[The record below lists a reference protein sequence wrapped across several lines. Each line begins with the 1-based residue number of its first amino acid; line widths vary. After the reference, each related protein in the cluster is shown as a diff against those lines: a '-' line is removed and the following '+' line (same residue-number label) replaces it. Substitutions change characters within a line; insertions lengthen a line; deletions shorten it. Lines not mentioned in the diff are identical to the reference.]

1 MKQSDIKTWT
11 PGTNLL
17 VVLMLLG
24 GAAAVYRLGAGLGAV
39 TNLGD
44 SFPWGMWLGVDVL
57 GGVAM
62 AAGGF
67 IIASMVYVFHLEK
80 YRPVVRPAIL
90 TAFLG
95 YLLAI
100 VALFLDI
107 GQPHRLWHPATMWQ
121 VHSVMWVVAIHVI
134 LYTTT
139 LALEFS
145 PMLFQR
151 LGMTGAVRAVHRI
164 IVPVVIFGALLSVL
178 HQSSLGAVFLISE
191 GRMSPLWYNAQI
203 PKLFLVSAV
212 MMGLSMVSLE
222 TRLSARAFKH
232 EIDPGIFSGLARISL
247 WVIGFYLIFQ
257 LYVLATGPG
266 IGAAF
271 AGSMEANMYLLEMIV
286 GVVLPFV
293 LLLGKGAREKTGAV
307 LTVNILVIVGVL
319 LNRLNVSIFGLYRDQ
334 ASKGAQY
341 FPSLAEFA
349 VTIAL
354 VSMAIFLFKMAAK
367 HLPLLDS
374 GTEAEH

>member
-24 GAAAVYRLGAGLGAV
+24 GAAALYRLSAGLGAT

-100 VALFLDI
+100 IALILDI
-107 GQPHRLWHPATMWQ
+107 GQPHRLWHPAIMWQ
-121 VHSVMWVVAIHVI
+121 VHSVMWVVGIHVI

-151 LGMTGAVRAVHRI
+151 LGMNGAVRAVHRI

-191 GRMSPLWYNAQI
+191 GRMSPLWYSSEI

-222 TRLSARAFKH
+222 TMLSSRAFKH
-232 EIDPGIFSGLARISL
+232 EVDPGIYSGLARISL
-247 WVIGFYLIFQ
+247 WVTGFYFIYK

-271 AGSMEANMYLLEMIV
+271 AGSMEANMYLLEMVI

-293 LLLGKGAREKTGAV
+293 MLLGSGAREKMST
-307 LTVNILVIVGVL
+307 LITVDILVIVGIL

-334 ASKGAQY
+334 ASQGAKY
-341 FPSLAEFA
+341 FPSLVEF
-349 VTIAL
+349 VLSIAL
-354 VSMAIFLFKMAAK
+354 VAFAIFCFKMAAK
-367 HLPLLDS
+367 HLPLLES

>member
-1 MKQSDIKTWT
+1 MKQSEIKTWT
-11 PGTNLL
+11 PGTVLV
-17 VVLMLLG
+17 VVLMALG
-24 GAAAVYRLGAGLGAV
+24 GAAATYRLGAGLGAT

-44 SFPWGMWLGVDVL
+44 SFPWGMWLGIDVL

-67 IIASMVYVFHLEK
+67 MIASMVYVFHLEK

-100 VALFLDI
+100 VALILDI
-107 GQPHRLWHPATMWQ
+107 GQPHRLWHPAIMWQ
-121 VHSVMWVVAIHVI
+121 VHSVMWVVGIHVI

-145 PMLFQR
+145 PMLFER
-151 LGMTGAVRAVHRI
+151 LGMMGAVRAVHRI

-191 GRMSPLWYNAQI
+191 GRMHPLWYTPEI
-203 PKLFLVSAV
+203 PKMFLVSAL
-212 MMGLSMVSLE
+212 MMGFAMVSLE
-222 TRLSARAFKH
+222 TMISSRAFKH
-232 EIDPGIFSGLARISL
+232 EVDPGIFSGLARMCL
-247 WVIGFYLIFQ
+247 WVTGFYFFYK
-257 LYVLATGPG
+257 LYALVVGPG

-271 AGSMEANMYLLEMIV
+271 AGSTEANMYLLEMVV
-286 GVVLPFV
+286 GVVVPVV
-293 LLLGKGAREKTGAV
+293 LLIGKGARENMSRV
-307 LTVNILVIVGVL
+307 LTVNILVIVGVV

-334 ASKGAQY
+334 SLRGAQY
-341 FPSLAEFA
+341 FPSLIEFM

-354 VSMAIFLFKMAAK
+354 VSLAIFLFKMAAK
-367 HLPLLDS
+367 HLPLLES
-374 GTEAEH
+374 GAEAEH

>member
-24 GAAAVYRLGAGLGAV
+24 GAAAVYRLGAGLGAS

-44 SFPWGMWLGVDVL
+44 SFPWGMWLGIDVL

-67 IIASMVYVFHLEK
+67 MIASLVYVFHLEK

-100 VALFLDI
+100 VALLLDI
-107 GQPHRLWHPATMWQ
+107 GQPHRLWHPAIMWQ
-121 VHSVMWVVAIHVI
+121 VHSVMWVVGIHVI

-151 LGMTGAVRAVHRI
+151 LGMTGAVRAVHKI

-191 GRMSPLWYNAQI
+191 GRMSPLWYSPEI
-203 PKLFLVSAV
+203 PKLFLVSAL
-212 MMGLSMVSLE
+212 MMGFAMVSLE
-222 TRLSARAFKH
+222 TMLSSRAFKH
-232 EIDPGIFSGLARISL
+232 EVDPSIHFGLARMCL
-247 WVIGFYLIFQ
+247 WVTGFYFVYK
-257 LYVLATGPG
+257 LYTLAVGPG

-271 AGSMEANMYLLEMIV
+271 AGTTEANMYLLEMIV
-286 GVVLPFV
+286 GVVLPIV
-293 LLLGKGAREKTGAV
+293 LLLGKGAREKLSTV
-307 LTVNILVIVGVL
+307 LTVDILVIVGVV
-319 LNRLNVSIFGLYRDQ
+319 LNRLNVSIFGLYRDS
-334 ASKGAQY
+334 ALKGAKY
-341 FPSLAEFA
+341 FPSLMEFA

>member
-1 MKQSDIKTWT
+1 MKQSEIKTWT
-11 PGTNLL
+11 PGTVLL
-17 VVLMLLG
+17 AVLMLLG
-24 GAAAVYRLGAGLGAV
+24 GAAAVYRLGAGLGAT
-39 TNLGD
+39 TNLSD
-44 SFPWGMWLGVDVL
+44 SFPWGMWLGIDVL

-67 IIASMVYVFHLEK
+67 MIASIVYVFHLEK

-100 VALFLDI
+100 VALILDI
-107 GQPHRLWHPATMWQ
+107 GQPHRLWHPAIMWQ
-121 VHSVMWVVAIHVI
+121 VHSVMWVVGIHVI

-191 GRMSPLWYNAQI
+191 GRMSPLWYSPEI
-203 PKLFLVSAV
+203 PKLFLVSAL
-212 MMGLSMVSLE
+212 MMGFAMVSLE
-222 TRLSARAFKH
+222 TMISSRAFKH
-232 EIDPGIFSGLARISL
+232 EVDPGIYSGLARMSL
-247 WVIGFYLIFQ
+247 WVIGFYFIYK
-257 LYVLATGPG
+257 LYALVAGPG

-271 AGSMEANMYLLEMIV
+271 AGGTEANMYLLEMIV

-293 LLLGKGAREKTGAV
+293 LLIGKGARERMGTIRTA
-307 LTVNILVIVGVL
+307 NILVIVGVM

-334 ASKGAQY
+334 SLKGAQY
-341 FPSLAEFA
+341 FPSLIEFA

>member
-1 MKQSDIKTWT
+1 MKQSEIKTWT
-11 PGTNLL
+11 PGTVLL
-17 VVLMLLG
+17 AVLMLLG
-24 GAAAVYRLGAGLGAV
+24 GAAAVYRLGAGLGAS
-39 TNLGD
+39 TNLSD
-44 SFPWGMWLGVDVL
+44 SFPWGMWLGIDVL

-67 IIASMVYVFHLEK
+67 MIASIVYVFHLEK

-100 VALFLDI
+100 VALVLDI
-107 GQPHRLWHPATMWQ
+107 GQPHRLWHPAIMWQ
-121 VHSVMWVVAIHVI
+121 VHSVMWVVGIHVI

-145 PMLFQR
+145 PMLFDR
-151 LGMTGAVRAVHRI
+151 LGMTGASRAVHRI
-164 IVPVVIFGALLSVL
+164 IVPVVIFGALL
-178 HQSSLGAVFLISE
+178 FLISE
-191 GRMSPLWYNAQI
+191 GRMSPLWYSAEI
-203 PKLFLVSAV
+203 PKLFLVSAL
-212 MMGLSMVSLE
+212 MMGFAMVSLE
-222 TRLSARAFKH
+222 TMISSRAFKH
-232 EIDPGIFSGLARISL
+232 EVDPGIYSGLARMSL
-247 WVIGFYLIFQ
+247 WVIGFYFFYK
-257 LYVLATGPG
+257 LYALVAGPG

-271 AGSMEANMYLLEMIV
+271 AGSTEANMYLLEMIV

-293 LLLGKGAREKTGAV
+293 LLIGKGARERMSTIRVA
-307 LTVNILVIVGVL
+307 NILVITGVM

-334 ASKGAQY
+334 SSRGAQY
-341 FPSLAEFA
+341 FPSLVEFA
-349 VTIAL
+349 VSIAL
-354 VSMAIFLFKMAAK
+354 VSLAIFLFKMAAK